1 MRDLK
6 IINETDNFKVSETG
20 TLILFNAFNL
30 DDKVTFDEDDKLTF
44 KIKNS
49 TGFVK
54 EVSAILIGGG
64 TVPSINTA
72 DLTELTPDDYWVEL
86 WNTDS
91 DGKITIYPDKGF
103 VPFSVNQNTLQ
114 VTGNIIPNT
123 SLQSFENEFSKYVAS
138 IKTGPAGPQ
147 GIQGPKGDKGDAGS
161 TTTVS
166 DIKSM
171 LDLFSQYYQ
180 VDAGRAGAAL
190 SDYNYYNKV
199 NLTLYNYNYDGAT
212 TEYYPFN
219 SESGGESTLSPI
231 PLDKGCQNSGIQID
245 FDLNTTAS
253 GGTFTPVL
261 PDFPN
266 ITLPSNS
273 IIQGTNHYSF
283 FTQIGSIPEKQYF
296 VNLGLK
302 ISGYKGQLGIS
313 NLIVRMNNAFINYK
327 EKYDTMVGAVNDIL
341 GSKSNDTQVD
351 FFKDGVFNAMKPYL
365 MARDNLSESI
375 GQVLHDN
382 INNTNDLISVT
393 NTNLSKFAS
402 ASMVL
407 SPSAIKG
414 GNVSAF
420 GDMDYNEIQ
429 IEGQALN
436 LNTITVSLRVR
447 CDSATGSTLTV
458 TDDDWAKVKK
468 DVTNLKQRGF
478 KILIQPYPYI
488 ADGSVAEVDWIPSD
502 TTTWFNQYAP
512 IIQQIAEYAQSEN
525 LYGMYIATNLVHL
538 EQYED
543 NWVSIIQNARKAY
556 SGKIFFRTNWWA
568 TASWAP
574 DTITAYNDTLNRSFW
589 QYVDVI
595 AIAAYFEVTD
605 EHAPSSTTLQKE
617 LTCTEIYDRKQD
629 IVSEIKAFNDKW
641 KKPIFFGELGL
652 PPYDNAPSKPYDNQ
666 MDKTSK
672 YSEVTQSNWFDA
684 WYTTFSKFDWWLGY
698 SIFEIGSN
706 SSYNPY
712 GKLAG
717 STIRM
722 QVFGGEEKPT
732 SQISVDVPQVPTK
745 GDIWFV
751 SDGSGNITAIKQWN
765 GSEWQQFNLKLST

>member
-212 TEYYPFN
+212 TEYYPYN
-219 SESGGESTLSPI
+219 SVDGGEAKLSPI

-253 GGTFTPVL
+253 GG
-261 PDFPN
+261 
-266 ITLPSNS
+266 
-273 IIQGTNHYSF
+273 
-283 FTQIGSIPEKQYF
+283 
-296 VNLGLK
+296 
-302 ISGYKGQLGIS
+302 
-313 NLIVRMNNAFINYK
+313 
-327 EKYDTMVGAVNDIL
+327 
-341 GSKSNDTQVD
+341 SK
-351 FFKDGVFNAMKPYL
+351 
-365 MARDNLSESI
+365 
-375 GQVLHDN
+375 
-382 INNTNDLISVT
+382 
-393 NTNLSKFAS
+393 
-402 ASMVL
+402 
-407 SPSAIKG
+407 
-414 GNVSAF
+414 
-420 GDMDYNEIQ
+420 
-429 IEGQALN
+429 
-436 LNTITVSLRVR
+436 
-447 CDSATGSTLTV
+447 
-458 TDDDWAKVKK
+458 
-468 DVTNLKQRGF
+468 
-478 KILIQPYPYI
+478 
-488 ADGSVAEVDWIPSD
+488 
-502 TTTWFNQYAP
+502 
-512 IIQQIAEYAQSEN
+512 
-525 LYGMYIATNLVHL
+525 
-538 EQYED
+538 
-543 NWVSIIQNARKAY
+543 
-556 SGKIFFRTNWWA
+556 
-568 TASWAP
+568 
-574 DTITAYNDTLNRSFW
+574 
-589 QYVDVI
+589 
-595 AIAAYFEVTD
+595 
-605 EHAPSSTTLQKE
+605 
-617 LTCTEIYDRKQD
+617 
-629 IVSEIKAFNDKW
+629 
-641 KKPIFFGELGL
+641 
-652 PPYDNAPSKPYDNQ
+652 
-666 MDKTSK
+666 
-672 YSEVTQSNWFDA
+672 
-684 WYTTFSKFDWWLGY
+684 
-698 SIFEIGSN
+698 
-706 SSYNPY
+706 
-712 GKLAG
+712 
-717 STIRM
+717 
-722 QVFGGEEKPT
+722 
-732 SQISVDVPQVPTK
+732 
-745 GDIWFV
+745 
-751 SDGSGNITAIKQWN
+751 
-765 GSEWQQFNLKLST
+765 

>member
-72 DLTELTPDDYWVEL
+72 DLTELTPDDYCVEL

-147 GIQGPKGDKGDAGS
+147 GIQGPKGDKGDAGL

-199 NLTLYNYNYDGAT
+199 NLTLYNYNYNGT
-212 TEYYPFN
+212 SVEYYPYN
-219 SESGGESTLSPI
+219 SVDGGEAKLSPI

-253 GGTFTPVL
+253 GGSFTPIL

-266 ITLPSNS
+266 VTLPSNP
-273 IIQGTNHYSF
+273 IVQGTNHYSF

-341 GSKSNDTQVD
+341 GSKSDDTQVD

-365 MARDNLSESI
+365 MTRDNLSESI

-407 SPSAIKG
+407 SPNAIKG

-568 TASWAP
+568 TA
-574 DTITAYNDTLNRSFW
+574 
-589 QYVDVI
+589 
-595 AIAAYFEVTD
+595 
-605 EHAPSSTTLQKE
+605 
-617 LTCTEIYDRKQD
+617 
-629 IVSEIKAFNDKW
+629 
-641 KKPIFFGELGL
+641 
-652 PPYDNAPSKPYDNQ
+652 
-666 MDKTSK
+666 
-672 YSEVTQSNWFDA
+672 
-684 WYTTFSKFDWWLGY
+684 
-698 SIFEIGSN
+698 
-706 SSYNPY
+706 
-712 GKLAG
+712 
-717 STIRM
+717 
-722 QVFGGEEKPT
+722 
-732 SQISVDVPQVPTK
+732 
-745 GDIWFV
+745 
-751 SDGSGNITAIKQWN
+751 
-765 GSEWQQFNLKLST
+765 